1 MALKHEGG
9 RKENVFE
16 PILRMII
23 YEMPSILGKPQ
34 NTNSNCRK
42 AFRNHFIA
50 LKMANKKFTF
60 GQQNKTKQCQ
70 PKGPKCFNRSGHRP
84 R

>member
-1 MALKHEGG
+1 MALKHRK

-60 GQQNKTKQCQ
+60 GQQNKTKQ
-70 PKGPKCFNRSGHRP
+70 N
-84 R
+84 